1 MDNLEWLRSPETVT
15 LLISYGVRVAG
26 ALALLLAAWIVAAW
40 ARRFT
45 RKRLIEAEFDPTL
58 TKFFANA
65 ARYVVLILAGLSCLQ
80 VFGVNVTGFAAV
92 IAAAGFAIGMAFQ
105 NSLSNFSAGIMLL
118 AFRPFQV
125 GDVINVAGQTG
136 KVAEIELF
144 TTMMDTPDNRRIIIP
159 NSVVFSSTIENISF
173 HDTRRVDV
181 NVGTDYD
188 ADLDATRAILEQVSN
203 ELSLKL
209 ADQDSQVVL
218 LELGDS
224 AIAWQ
229 VRVWVDAA
237 EFWPAKQELTRAI
250 KVELDKA
257 GIGIPFPQM
266 DLHVDG
272 SVGR

>member
-1 MDNLEWLRSPETVT
+1 MDNLEWLRSPETIT

-45 RKRLIEAEFDPTL
+45 RKRLTQLEFDPTL

-80 VFGVNVTGFAAV
+80 LFGVNVTGFAAV

-125 GDVINVAGQTG
+125 GDVISVAGQIG

-144 TTMMDTPDNRRIIIP
+144 TTMLDTPDNRRIIIP

-181 NVGTDYD
+181 NVGTDYG

-272 SVGR
+272 SVSR